1 MEFATSETPEWFL
14 PTITSILEQKLE
26 TPKMTDLKFVLS
38 EEAANHNMQLLS
50 RYENSINKF
59 MMANPGS
66 IISPGS
72 EFRPANILEPLL
84 MHHHNWP
91 TIKKILQNG
100 SDWPLYQI
108 TNEDRIDKNNEFI
121 TRGNHKSAKKYKSEY
136 IKIILS
142 EVNQGWMIPLPLT
155 YINSLH
161 HGELAPV
168 GIDNKVW
175 SELPDGSRKIKF
187 RLTHDQSFEKMK
199 GTSVNSRVITENLN
213 TLVYGGCLTRLIN
226 YIVDLRYRHPG
237 IAILG
242 GKSDFKAAYRR
253 VTLHGDIAEKC
264 AIMLDNFSL
273 PSTRLTFGGSPC
285 PYHFCL
291 FSEMTADLANDLLHC
306 PSWDPR
312 LLFSPHADK
321 LPEPV
326 IDSEEEFA
334 SAKSLDIMIPPD
346 DMGKIDIFIDDGL
359 AITIDKNDNK
369 FRAVQSLLL
378 AMHILCRPVDHN
390 DPIPREDCLSLSKLA
405 EEGQLAEKFTIL
417 GWNINTRTLTISL
430 PDKKFKTWSKD
441 LEQIINKRKVS
452 FSMLE
457 STLGRLNHA
466 ATACPIM
473 RYFLGRIRSILTA
486 WDVAKKTKK
495 VERYL
500 SSQVLED
507 IKLWREDFLPKIHEG
522 LSLNLIAFR
531 RPSFLCWS
539 DACPEGLG
547 GFDHLGY
554 AWRMAIPF
562 EFRKAVAMKNN
573 CLEFIATLITVW
585 QAILMKRATRED
597 CFLSQGDNTSAVGWL
612 HKANIDPDKNLPL
625 FLATR
630 KFAQVLL
637 HSNTCLYSQHIPGIS
652 NVVADSLSRKFELND
667 EDLTYFVH
675 SSPHYQGLPSL
686 KICPVHPEI
695 ASWMTYWLQKNKEMM
710 ESHRIQK
717 TKKQESGNVGQNT
730 QFRWD
735 STKTYGC
742 PTSYL
747 NNESTSWEPLPP
759 PLDADSFLD
768 LTKRN
773 WLQKQS
779 KRPWQNWVRSLGQ
792 TWGTTPHMEQDLTR
806 CIHYLPV
813 SSEECEI

>member
-291 FSEMTADLANDLLHC
+291 FSE
-306 PSWDPR
+306 
-312 LLFSPHADK
+312 
-321 LPEPV
+321 
-326 IDSEEEFA
+326 I
-334 SAKSLDIMIPPD
+334 
-346 DMGKIDIFIDDGL
+346 GL

-457 STLGRLNHA
+457 STLG
-466 ATACPIM
+466 
-473 RYFLGRIRSILTA
+473 
-486 WDVAKKTKK
+486 
-495 VERYL
+495 
-500 SSQVLED
+500 
-507 IKLWREDFLPKIHEG
+507 
-522 LSLNLIAFR
+522 
-531 RPSFLCWS
+531 
-539 DACPEGLG
+539 
-547 GFDHLGY
+547 
-554 AWRMAIPF
+554 
-562 EFRKAVAMKNN
+562 
-573 CLEFIATLITVW
+573 
-585 QAILMKRATRED
+585 
-597 CFLSQGDNTSAVGWL
+597 
-612 HKANIDPDKNLPL
+612 
-625 FLATR
+625 
-630 KFAQVLL
+630 
-637 HSNTCLYSQHIPGIS
+637 
-652 NVVADSLSRKFELND
+652 
-667 EDLTYFVH
+667 
-675 SSPHYQGLPSL
+675 
-686 KICPVHPEI
+686 
-695 ASWMTYWLQKNKEMM
+695 
-710 ESHRIQK
+710 
-717 TKKQESGNVGQNT
+717 
-730 QFRWD
+730 
-735 STKTYGC
+735 
-742 PTSYL
+742 
-747 NNESTSWEPLPP
+747 
-759 PLDADSFLD
+759 
-768 LTKRN
+768 
-773 WLQKQS
+773 
-779 KRPWQNWVRSLGQ
+779 
-792 TWGTTPHMEQDLTR
+792 
-806 CIHYLPV
+806 
-813 SSEECEI
+813 